1 MSQITATQRYTISIM
16 RKQGFTLEQIGMVV
30 QKHRSTISRELNRNK
45 GETGIYDAIEAHE
58 KCQTRHK
65 TKKKHIVFTE
75 TIKQKAE
82 ELLKNDYSPE
92 QVKGECNDNGI
103 KMVSHERLYQH
114 VWEDKKNGGVLH
126 VHLRRRGR
134 KYKKRGSSKK
144 SRGQIKDRVSIHERP
159 SVVDRKERFGDLE
172 IDTIIGKG
180 HTGAIV
186 TINERRTGWLSAK
199 LIPVRSAK
207 WTEEVTIDALRPLK
221 DYIHT
226 ITADNGKEFSNHKT
240 IADSLGIDFYFADAY
255 SSWQRGANENL
266 NGLLRQYIPK
276 KTDFTELTQEQID
289 VYCSKLNNRPRK
301 RLGYKSPNFMLKQ
314 FIN

>member
-1 MSQITATQRYTISIM
+1 MSQITSTQRYTISIM
-16 RKQGFTLEQIGMVV
+16 RKQDFTLEQIGMVV
-30 QKHRSTISRELNRNK
+30 QKYRSTISRELKRNK
-45 GETGIYDAIEAHE
+45 GETGIYVAIEVHE

-103 KMVSHERLYQH
+103 KIVSHERLYQH

-126 VHLRRRGR
+126 VHLRRRGK
-134 KYKKRGSSKK
+134 KYNKRGSSKK
-144 SRGQIKDRVSIHERP
+144 SGGQIKDRVSIHKRP
-159 SVVDRKERFGDLE
+159 SEVNKKERFGDLE
-172 IDTIIGKG
+172 IDTRIGKG

-186 TINERRTGWLSAK
+186 TINERRTSWMSAK

-207 WTEEVTIDALRPLK
+207 WTEEITIDALRPLK

-276 KTDFTELTQEQID
+276 KTDFTELTQDQID
-289 VYCSKLNNRPRK
+289 VY
-301 RLGYKSPNFMLKQ
+301 
-314 FIN
+314 